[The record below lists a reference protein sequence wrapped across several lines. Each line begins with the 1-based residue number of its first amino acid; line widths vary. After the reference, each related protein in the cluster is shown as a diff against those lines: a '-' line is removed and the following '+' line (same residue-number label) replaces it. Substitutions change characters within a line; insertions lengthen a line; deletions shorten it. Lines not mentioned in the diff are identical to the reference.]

1 MSGRARGIAA
11 ACAAA
16 ALFGVTTP
24 LAKILLGSTT
34 PLLLAALLYLGAGI
48 GVALQRAVLSS
59 HGGAPAGGDRLVVVA
74 AVVAGGVLA
83 PALQL
88 LGLAHMPAASAALLL
103 NAESAL
109 TVVLARA
116 WFGEHIGRRVA
127 LGVTLVV
134 AGVVLLSVSDGG
146 GMAVGW
152 APLAVL
158 AACACWAV
166 DNNLTRRAASVDATW
181 LASAKGFG
189 AGATNLLLCAVVGAS
204 RPAPAIVVEALLLGA
219 FGYGISLTL
228 FIHALR
234 ALGAA
239 RTSGYFALAPF
250 VGAAVALLLGGPA
263 PRWFWPG
270 AALVGCGVLL
280 HLTERHEHPHQH
292 QHGGTTLEH
301 VHAHYP
307 DVEHWHEH

>member
-1 MSGRARGIAA
+1 MSSRMRGIAA
-11 ACAAA
+11 ACTAAV
-16 ALFGVTTP
+16 LFGVTTP
-24 LAKILLGSTT
+24 LAKILLGSMT
-34 PLLLAALLYLGAGI
+34 PLLLAALLYFGAGL
-48 GVALQRAVLSS
+48 GVTLQRALRGVR
-59 HGGAPAGGDRLVVVA
+59 GGAPVGRDRGIVA
-74 AVVAGGVLA
+74 AAIVAGGVLA

-127 LGVTLVV
+127 FGMTLVV
-134 AGVVLLSVSDGG
+134 AGVILLSASDDGG
-146 GMAVGW
+146 ITMDW

-166 DNNLTRRAASVDATW
+166 DNNLTRRAASVDPTW

-189 AGATNLLLCAVVGAS
+189 AGLTNALLCLVVGTS
-204 RPAPAIVVEALLLGA
+204 WPSPRIVVAALLLGA

-228 FIHALR
+228 FIQALR

-250 VGAAVALLLGGPA
+250 VGAGVALLLGGA
-263 PRWFWPG
+263 TPRWFWPG
-270 AALVGCGVLL
+270 ALLVAGGVLL
-280 HLTERHEHPHQH
+280 HLTERHQHRHQH
-292 QHGGTTLEH
+292 QHGGTALEH